1 MLPEGTR
8 PFRYFLHS
16 PRSQMAERAPAC
28 YADDRFAGAQPARC
42 GGLLMPAKRR
52 TKKSDQ
58 GEHFPLLPLK
68 DVVVFPRMVVPLLVG
83 RQQSLVAVEEAL
95 ATGSPLFLCTQR
107 DPAVEAPGINDLY
120 SIGVAAGI
128 LQTLRMP
135 DGTMKVVVEGL
146 GRGIV
151 KEVRE
156 RDGFVELTV
165 SRIDEASFEGEEAEA
180 LMRTTLNQFEQYT
193 RQSGRVAPEVVASLR
208 GINEA
213 NTLCDLL
220 CAYLPLRVEER
231 QQLLESAAVNDRLEL
246 LSTFLMREIE
256 MLDMER
262 RVRDRIRDQMD
273 RSQREYY
280 LHEQLK
286 AINQELGQREGGDEM
301 AELREMIDAAKMPE
315 EVREKA
321 IREFGRF
328 ERMPA
333 MSPESAIIRTY
344 IEWLVDVP
352 WSARSRD
359 ALNLTRA
366 RKTLDEDHFGL
377 NKVKERILEFL
388 AVRKLSKVTK
398 GPILCLVGPP
408 GVGKTSLGKS
418 VARAMG
424 RKFVRVSLGGVR
436 DEAEIRGHRRTYI
449 GALPGRIIQ
458 SMKKVGVKNPV
469 FMLDEVDKMSMD
481 FRGDPSSA
489 LLEVL
494 DPEQNETF
502 SDHYLEVDFD
512 LHEVFFITTANSEYE
527 IPEPLHDRMEVV
539 RLSGYTLH
547 EKEHIAR
554 LFLVPKQ
561 RKEAGLK
568 PSAIRFADDGIQT
581 IIQRYT
587 REAGVRELERQIAR
601 VCRKVAHK
609 VVTTKKSRRIEID
622 KKQVHDLLGPPEY
635 SDLRADETP
644 TPGVAVGLAW
654 TWAGGDILHIE
665 TSTMPGKGGLTLT
678 GQLGEVM
685 KESAQAA
692 YTYLRA
698 HAKALRIP
706 ANFYRNTDMH
716 VHVPEGAI
724 PKDGPSA
731 GVSLAVSI
739 ASALRNKS
747 PKPNVAMTGEITLR
761 GRVLS
766 VGGIKEKVLAAHRAG
781 IKTIIL
787 PAENEKD
794 LHEVPKEVTADVQFV
809 FVKEVEDVLLAAFD
823 DLGNW
828 RPRTKR
834 KSKAKATKSPGRNVR
849 PTARR

>member
-1 MLPEGTR
+1 
-8 PFRYFLHS
+8 
-16 PRSQMAERAPAC
+16 
-28 YADDRFAGAQPARC
+28 
-42 GGLLMPAKRR
+42 MPAKRKPR
-52 TKKSDQ
+52 KTAPA
-58 GEHFPLLPLK
+58 ERFPLLPLK

-83 RQQSLVAVEEAL
+83 RQQSLIAVEEAL

-107 DPAVEAPGINDLY
+107 DPAVETPSADELY
-120 SIGVAAGI
+120 TIGVAAGI

-135 DGTMKVVVEGL
+135 DGTMKVVIEGL
-146 GRGIV
+146 GRG
-151 KEVRE
+151 RAGRMRD
-156 RDGFVELTV
+156 RDGFVEITV
-165 SRIDEASFEGEEAEA
+165 TRLDEVNFEGENAEA
-180 LMRTTLNQFEQYT
+180 LMRTTLGQFEQYS
-193 RQSGRVAPEVVASLR
+193 RQSGRVAPEVVASLK
-208 GINEA
+208 GVNEA
-213 NTLCDLL
+213 NTLCDLI
-220 CAYLPLRVEER
+220 CAYMPLRVEER
-231 QQLLESAAVNDRLEL
+231 QELLESVPVKDRLEL
-246 LSTFLMREIE
+246 LSSFLMREIE

-262 RVRDRIRDQMD
+262 RVRDRIREQMD

-286 AINQELGQREGGDEM
+286 AIHQELGQREGGDELT
-301 AELREMIDAAKMPE
+301 ELREMIDKAAMPK

-321 IREFGRF
+321 VRELGRF

-344 IEWLVDVP
+344 LEWLVDVP
-352 WSARSRD
+352 WKKRTRD
-359 ALNLTRA
+359 ALDLVKA
-366 RKTLDEDHFGL
+366 RKALDEDHYGL
-377 NKVKERILEFL
+377 DKVKERILEFL
-388 AVRKLSKVTK
+388 AVRKLSRSTR

-418 VARAMG
+418 IARAMG

-449 GALPGRIIQ
+449 GALPGRVIQ

-469 FMLDEVDKMSMD
+469 FMLDEIDKMSMD

-494 DPEQNETF
+494 DPEQNQTF
-502 SDHYLEVDFD
+502 SDHYMEVDFD

-539 RLSGYTLH
+539 RLSGYTMH

-561 RKEAGLK
+561 RIEAGLK
-568 PSAIRFADDGIQT
+568 EGVIRFADDGLQT
-581 IIQRYT
+581 IIRRYT

-601 VCRKVAHK
+601 ICRKIAHK
-609 VVTTKKSRRIEID
+609 VVTTKR
-622 KKQVHDLLGPPEY
+622 KKRFVVDGKFVQELLGPPEY
-635 SDLRADETP
+635 SDLRADENP
-644 TPGVAVGLAW
+644 QPGVAVGLAW

-665 TSTMPGKGGLTLT
+665 TSTMPGKGNLTLT
-678 GQLGEVM
+678 GQLGDVM

-706 ANFYRNTDMH
+706 VHFYRNVDMH
-716 VHVPEGAI
+716 IHIPEGAI

-739 ASALRNKS
+739 ASALRNKAPS
-747 PKPNVAMTGEITLR
+747 PAVAMTGEITLR
-761 GRVLS
+761 GRVLE

-781 IKTIIL
+781 IKKIIM

-794 LHEVPKEVTADVQFV
+794 LLEVPQEVKSDITFV
-809 FVKEVEDVLLAAFD
+809 FVKEVDEVVRTAFD
-823 DLGNW
+823 DTAK
-828 RPRTKR
+828 RRARTK
-834 KSKAKATKSPGRNVR
+834 AKTKTKKRTP
-849 PTARR
+849 ARRTPRK

>member
-1 MLPEGTR
+1 
-8 PFRYFLHS
+8 
-16 PRSQMAERAPAC
+16 
-28 YADDRFAGAQPARC
+28 
-42 GGLLMPAKRR
+42 MPAKRQ
-52 TKKSDQ
+52 KKKVIR
-58 GEHFPLLPLK
+58 GERFPLLPLK

-95 ATGSPLFLCTQR
+95 AVGTPLFLCTQR
-107 DPAVEAPGINDLY
+107 DPTVEAPDLPDLY
-120 SIGVAAGI
+120 PVGVAAGI

-146 GRGIV
+146 GRGHI
-151 KEVRE
+151 ERLEE

-165 SRIDEASFEGEEAEA
+165 TRIEEAAFEGEDAEA
-180 LMRTTLNQFEQYT
+180 LMRAALGQFEQYA

-208 GINEA
+208 GVNEA
-213 NTLCDLL
+213 NSLCDLV

-231 QQLLESAAVNDRLEL
+231 QQLLECLPVNKRLEL
-246 LSTFLMREIE
+246 LSSLLMRETE

-262 RVRDRIRDQMD
+262 RVRDRIREQMD

-286 AINQELGQREGGDEM
+286 AIHQELGQREGGDELT
-301 AELREMIDAAKMPE
+301 ELREMIDKADMPK
-315 EVREKA
+315 EVQERA
-321 IREFGRF
+321 IRELGRF

-344 IEWLVDVP
+344 IEWLTDVP
-352 WSARSRD
+352 WKKRSRD
-359 ALNLTRA
+359 ALNLIKA
-366 RKTLDEDHFGL
+366 RKILDEDHYGL
-377 NKVKERILEFL
+377 EKVKERILEFL
-388 AVRKLSKVTK
+388 AVRKLSKSTK

-418 VARAMG
+418 IARAMG

-469 FMLDEVDKMSMD
+469 FMLDEIDKMSMD

-489 LLEVL
+489 MLEVL

-512 LHEVFFITTANSEYE
+512 LREVFFITTANSEYE

-539 RLSGYTLH
+539 RLSGYTMH

-561 RKEAGLK
+561 RQEAGLK
-568 PSAIRFADDGIQT
+568 KEAITFADDGLQT

-609 VVTTKKSRRIEID
+609 VVTTKRAKRANVDGTVVQE
-622 KKQVHDLLGPPEY
+622 LLGPPEY
-635 SDLRADETP
+635 PELRADEVP
-644 TPGVAVGLAW
+644 QRGVAVGLAW

-665 TSTMPGKGGLTLT
+665 TSTMPGKGGLSLT

-706 ANFYRNTDMH
+706 VQFHRNVDMH
-716 VHVPEGAI
+716 IHIPEGAI

-731 GVSLAVSI
+731 GVALAVSI
-739 ASALRNKS
+739 TSALRNKA
-747 PKPNVAMTGEITLR
+747 PNPSVAMTGEITLR
-761 GRVLS
+761 GRVLA

-781 IKTIIL
+781 IKRIIM
-787 PAENEKD
+787 PSENEKD
-794 LHEVPKEVTADVQFV
+794 LHEVPQEVKAAITFV
-809 FVKEVEDVLLAAFD
+809 FVKEVDEVIHAAFGD
-823 DLGNW
+823 NVKRTG
-828 RPRTKR
+828 RVKPRT
-834 KSKAKATKSPGRNVR
+834 SKT
-849 PTARR
+849 TRRASRT